1 MIGMGRVPIDPKVAF
16 GGESGKPIVETA
28 PEGPIAQA
36 LSDVAAKVAL
46 ETSKLS
52 ATGPKRS
59 SLLRT
64 VD

>member
-1 MIGMGRVPIDPKVAF
+1 VAF
-16 GGESGKPIVETA
+16 GGESGHPIVETA
-28 PEGPIAQA
+28 PEGDIAKA
-36 LSDVAAKVAL
+36 LIDVAAKVAM